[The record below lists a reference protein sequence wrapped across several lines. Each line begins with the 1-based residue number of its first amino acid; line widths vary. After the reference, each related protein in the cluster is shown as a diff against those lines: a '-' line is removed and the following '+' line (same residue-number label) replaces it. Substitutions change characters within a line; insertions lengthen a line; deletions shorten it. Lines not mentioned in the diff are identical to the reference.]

1 MSYVRNKQKNKQH
14 RITLKIKL
22 QRLKIKLQRLKI
34 KLQRLKIILQRLLFK
49 REYMI
54 HDRYVFDK
62 LLFQVTFLF
71 GASKDKI
78 DRDNAMYKCVCMHVK
93 EQ

>member
-1 MSYVRNKQKNKQH
+1 
-14 RITLKIKL
+14 
-22 QRLKIKLQRLKI
+22 
-34 KLQRLKIILQRLLFK
+34 
-49 REYMI
+49 MI